1 MTRVLGARRAYI
13 GLGSNLDQPE
23 RRIVQAIAEIDNLRD
38 IRVVRRSS
46 LYRSAPVGY
55 VEQPDFVNAVVS
67 VETILAPAELL
78 NQLLAVE
85 QRHGRRREFANAPR
99 TLDLDLLL
107 YDDWELNAP
116 GLRIPHPRMLQRG
129 FVLRPLHEIDPA
141 LLIPG
146 AGPLK
151 EYLDQCADQNV
162 QLVQP

>member
-1 MTRVLGARRAYI
+1 MSHPAARCAYI

-38 IRVVRRSS
+38 TRIVRRSS

-55 VEQPDFVNAVVS
+55 TEQPDFINAVVS
-67 VETILAPAELL
+67 VETMLSPVQLL
-78 NQLLAVE
+78 NQLLAIE

-107 YDDWELNAP
+107 YDDWQLNAP

-141 LLIPG
+141 LVIPG

-151 EYLDQCADQNV
+151 GYLDQCDDQNV
-162 QLVQP
+162 QLVP